1 MIMSFI
7 LLFSSEMAFKTSGCH
22 EARFSAELDK
32 TELLIT
38 RGANISPG
46 IYEMPTRRGSFE
58 CVRYTFLVDGEGRA
72 IDVRAEESS
81 DSAGFNF
88 SARQTLGKY
97 RFKVPA
103 RGSSERLMILFSEIV
118 ARAPFSP
125 EQIGPPL
132 PEDQEIH

>member
-1 MIMSFI
+1 MIVSLI
-7 LLFSSEMAFKTSGCH
+7 LLMSSDIAFKTSGCH
-22 EARFSAELDK
+22 EAKFSADLDK

-58 CVRYTFLVDGEGRA
+58 CVRYTFLLDGEGRA

-81 DSAGFNF
+81 DSPDFNF
-88 SARQTLGKY
+88 SARQALGRY
-97 RFKVPA
+97 RFKLPA
-103 RGSSERLMILFSEIV
+103 RGRSERLMILFREIV

-132 PEDQEIH
+132 PEDQKIH